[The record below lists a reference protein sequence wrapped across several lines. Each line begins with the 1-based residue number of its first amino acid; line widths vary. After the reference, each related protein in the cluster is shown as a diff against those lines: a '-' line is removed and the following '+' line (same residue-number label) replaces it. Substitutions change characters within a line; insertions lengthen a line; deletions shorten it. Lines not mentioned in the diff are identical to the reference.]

1 MCSKIIHESYLFQL
15 VKCYLLISL
24 EDAYSRWQV
33 LYSVYSL
40 DEEKPCKKNQG
51 WEPLHQE
58 YKANENTNRHNPKK
72 KQKQTINKN
81 QVKTQCKEDSRHA
94 LWSRFMLIMVQ
105 LMQPPPPIWAMPA
118 LMMVFSQAQ
127 LYFHTLKMLHWDL
140 SHHQCSNALRI
151 FLCEEICF

>member
-1 MCSKIIHESYLFQL
+1 MCSKIIHESYLFQS

-24 EDAYSRWQV
+24 EDAYSQWQV

-40 DEEKPCKKNQG
+40 DEEKPCNKNQG

-58 YKANENTNRHNPKK
+58 YKTNENTSRHNPKK

-94 LWSRFMLIMVQ
+94 LWSGFMLIIMQ
-105 LMQPPPPIWAMPA
+105 LMQPPPPI
-118 LMMVFSQAQ
+118 
-127 LYFHTLKMLHWDL
+127 
-140 SHHQCSNALRI
+140 
-151 FLCEEICF
+151 